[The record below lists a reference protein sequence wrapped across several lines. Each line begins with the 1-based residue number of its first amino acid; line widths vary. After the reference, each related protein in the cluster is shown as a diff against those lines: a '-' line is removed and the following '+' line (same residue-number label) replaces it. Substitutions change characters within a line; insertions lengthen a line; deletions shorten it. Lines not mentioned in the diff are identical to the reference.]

1 MQHICIGIV
10 FRRPL
15 GLLLDFKAPWRLRGP
30 ADIMLLTCFPE
41 DLRELFRNIPA
52 PDFPVFTPFGKS
64 HRSGAL
70 LPSFPFPHPAKER
83 QKERGNLFL
92 CDLFRH
98 QRIRLFTV
106 GF

>member
-1 MQHICIGIV
+1 MKFTKMHGLGNDYLYV
-10 FRRPL
+10 F
-15 GLLLDFKAPWRLRGP
+15 GEV
-30 ADIMLLTCFPE
+30 PE
-41 DLRELFRNIPA
+41 DIRELFRNIPA